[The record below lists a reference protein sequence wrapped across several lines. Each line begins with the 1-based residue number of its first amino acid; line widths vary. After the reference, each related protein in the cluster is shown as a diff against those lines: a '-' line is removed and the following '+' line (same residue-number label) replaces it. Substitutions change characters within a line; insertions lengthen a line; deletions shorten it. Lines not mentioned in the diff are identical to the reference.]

1 MTESSGDAAAARAA
15 PRPVCMIVH
24 AYYEEDPRVRREAE
38 SLVARGRPVDV
49 FSLRRAGEAPFGLV
63 DGVSVHRLD
72 VQRHQGANLRVYLR
86 EYLAFLVRASWAAT
100 RAHRRRHYAVV
111 QVHSL
116 PDFLVFAGLPLRLL
130 RVPLVLDLHEAMP
143 EFFRMRFPGASR
155 PAAHRLLLIQ
165 ERLSIGLAS
174 AVITVNDALAGRL
187 VELGVAADKITVL
200 LNSPSLARFDPSG
213 HPHRDFRA
221 DGTLRLVYAGALTP
235 IYELDVAV
243 TAIARLRDS
252 RPDLPVVLDIYG
264 RGDSEPALR
273 HLATELGVDHLVRFH
288 GRIPI
293 EDVPGAIAAAD
304 IGLAPTRRDPFTDFS
319 LSTKIFEYGAM
330 GKPAVASRLPMVERT
345 FPAGSVVAYEAGDA
359 DALAQAVIGLVD
371 DPSARERA
379 ITTTL
384 DRVRELS
391 WEREADKLVRL
402 VDRLDRDGRSDGLS

>member
-1 MTESSGDAAAARAA
+1 MTIPSHR
-15 PRPVCMIVH
+15 RPVCMIVH
-24 AYYEEDPRVRREAE
+24 AYYEEDSRVRREAE

-49 FSLRRAGEAPFGLV
+49 FSLRRDGDTPTGVV
-63 DGVSVHRLD
+63 DGVRVNRLG
-72 VQRHQGANLRVYLR
+72 VQRHQGASLPVYLR

-100 RAHRRRHYAVV
+100 RANRRRHYAVV

-130 RVPLVLDLHEAMP
+130 GVPLVLDLHEAMP

-155 PAAHRLLLIQ
+155 RAVHRLLLIQ
-165 ERLSIGLAS
+165 ERLSIGVAS
-174 AVITVNDALAGRL
+174 AVVTVNEALAGRL
-187 VELGVAADKITVL
+187 VDLGVAADKITVL
-200 LNSPSLARFDPSG
+200 LNSPSLARFDAAA
-213 HPHRDFRA
+213 HPPRAFRS
-221 DGTLRLVYAGALTP
+221 DGTLRLVYAGAVTP

-243 TAIARLRDS
+243 TAVARLKER
-252 RPDLPVVLDIYG
+252 RPDLPIVLDVYG

-273 HLATELGVDHLVRFH
+273 SLAKNLGVEDRVRLH

-293 EDVPGAIAAAD
+293 EDVPAAIAAAD

-345 FPAGSVVAYEAGDA
+345 FPAGSVVAYDAGDA
-359 DALAQAVIGLVD
+359 DALADAVLRLVD
-371 DPSARERA
+371 DPSARDRA
-379 ITTTL
+379 VSTTL

-391 WEREADKLVRL
+391 WEREADKLARL
-402 VDRLDRDGRSDGLS
+402 IDGLDRDGRSDGLS

>member
-1 MTESSGDAAAARAA
+1 MTIPSAR
-15 PRPVCMIVH
+15 RPVCMIVH
-24 AYYEEDPRVRREAE
+24 AYYEEDSRVRREAE

-49 FSLRRAGEAPFGLV
+49 FSLRRDGDAPTGVV
-63 DGVSVHRLD
+63 DGVHVHRLD
-72 VQRHQGANLRVYLR
+72 VQRHQGASLPVYLR

-100 RAHRRRHYAVV
+100 RASRRRRYAVV

-130 RVPLVLDLHEAMP
+130 GVPLVLDLHEAMP

-174 AVITVNDALAGRL
+174 AVLTVNDALAGRL

-200 LNSPSLARFDPSG
+200 LNSPSLARFDPAA

-221 DGTLRLVYAGALTP
+221 DGTLRLVYTGALTP

-243 TAIARLRDS
+243 TAVANLRDS
-252 RPDLPVVLDIYG
+252 RPDLPVVLHIYG

-273 HLATELGVDHLVRFH
+273 SLATELGVTDRVRFH

-293 EDVPGAIAAAD
+293 EDVPAAIAAAD

-359 DALAQAVIGLVD
+359 AALANAVLALVD
-371 DPSARERA
+371 DPSARDRA
-379 ITTTL
+379 VTATL

-391 WEREADKLVRL
+391 WEREADKLARL
-402 VDRLDRDGRSDGLS
+402 IDRLDRDGRSDGLS

>member
-1 MTESSGDAAAARAA
+1 MTIPSDR
-15 PRPVCMIVH
+15 RPVCMIVH
-24 AYYEEDPRVRREAE
+24 AYYEEDSRVRREAE

-49 FSLRRAGEAPFGLV
+49 FSLRRDGDPPTGVV
-63 DGVSVHRLD
+63 DGVRIQRLD
-72 VQRHQGANLRVYLR
+72 VQRHQGASLPVYLR

-100 RAHRRRHYAVV
+100 RANRRRHYAVV
-111 QVHSL
+111 HVHSL
-116 PDFLVFAGLPLRLL
+116 PDFLVFAGLPLRVLGA
-130 RVPLVLDLHEAMP
+130 RLVLDLHEAMP

-174 AVITVNDALAGRL
+174 AVITVNEALAGRL

-200 LNSPSLARFDPSG
+200 LNSPSLSRFDPAA
-213 HPHRDFRA
+213 HPRRGFRA
-221 DGTLRLVYAGALTP
+221 DGTVRLVYAGALTP

-243 TAIARLRDS
+243 TAVARLRDR
-252 RPDLPVVLDIYG
+252 RPDLPIVLDVYG

-273 HLATELGVDHLVRFH
+273 KLATDLAVDDRVHFH

-293 EDVPGAIAAAD
+293 EAVPAAIAAAD

-345 FPAGSVVAYEAGDA
+345 FPAGSVVTYGAGDA
-359 DALAQAVIGLVD
+359 DALADAVLGLVD
-371 DPSARERA
+371 DRPARDRA
-379 ITTTL
+379 VRTTL
-384 DRVRELS
+384 ERVRELS
-391 WEREADKLVRL
+391 WEWEADKLARL
-402 VDRLDRDGRSDGLS
+402 IDRLDRDRRSDGLS

>member
-1 MTESSGDAAAARAA
+1 MTIPSHR
-15 PRPVCMIVH
+15 RPVCMIVH
-24 AYYEEDPRVRREAE
+24 AYYEEDSRVRREAE

-49 FSLRRAGEAPFGLV
+49 FSLRRDGDTPTGVV
-63 DGVSVHRLD
+63 DGVRVNRLG
-72 VQRHQGANLRVYLR
+72 VQRHQGASLPVYLR

-100 RAHRRRHYAVV
+100 RANRRRHYAVV

-130 RVPLVLDLHEAMP
+130 GVPLVLDLHEAMP

-155 PAAHRLLLIQ
+155 RAVHRLLLIQ
-165 ERLSIGLAS
+165 ERLSIGVAS
-174 AVITVNDALAGRL
+174 AVVTVNEALAGRL
-187 VELGVAADKITVL
+187 VDLGVAADKITVL
-200 LNSPSLARFDPSG
+200 LNSPSLARFDAAA
-213 HPHRDFRA
+213 HPPRAFRS
-221 DGTLRLVYAGALTP
+221 DGTLRLVYAGAVTP

-243 TAIARLRDS
+243 MAVARLKVR
-252 RPDLPVVLDIYG
+252 RPDLPIVLDVYG

-273 HLATELGVDHLVRFH
+273 SLATDLGVEDRVRFH

-293 EDVPGAIAAAD
+293 EDVPAAIAAAD

-345 FPAGSVVAYEAGDA
+345 FPAGSVVAYDAGDPKALA
-359 DALAQAVIGLVD
+359 DAVLGLVD
-371 DPSARERA
+371 DPSARDRA
-379 ITTTL
+379 VSTTL

-391 WEREADKLVRL
+391 WEREADKLARL
-402 VDRLDRDGRSDGLS
+402 IDGLDRDGRSDGLS